1 MSELSGRKVLV
12 IGASSGMGRATALAL
27 ARRGADVVFSA
38 RRREQLDAAVAE
50 AGRGH
55 VVTIDVLDAADI
67 DRAVNEAAAALGG
80 LDGILYSAGMSP
92 MRPMRD
98 CDLDDWHTIFGV
110 NTFGPNLVIRA
121 ALPHLAADGVV
132 MAVSSDSSHEPRHSL
147 VPYASSKAALEA
159 TMEGWRTEE
168 IGGRRFL
175 TVVLGP
181 TQPTGFADNF
191 DPEVFGAAIPHWQR
205 QGFRTGL
212 MAADDVGDHL
222 ATTFATMFGAP
233 TFGVDSIL
241 LRAPE
246 PDTPN
251 EFSADPG
258 A

>member
-1 MSELSGRKVLV
+1 MGSLTGRKLMV
-12 IGASSGMGRATALAL
+12 IGASSGMGRATALAGV
-27 ARRGADVVFSA
+27 RHGADVVFAA
-38 RRREQLDAAVAE
+38 RRRELLDEAVAE
-50 AGRGH
+50 AGGGR
-55 VVTIDVLDAADI
+55 VVTIDVLDAD
-67 DRAVNEAAAALGG
+67 DVERAVNEAAAELGG

-98 CDLDDWHTIFGV
+98 CKVADWQTIFGV
-110 NTFGPNLVIRA
+110 NTFGPSLVIRA
-121 ALPHLAADGVV
+121 ALPHLAADAVV
-132 MAVSSDSSHEPRHSL
+132 MAVSSDSSHQPRHSL
-147 VPYASSKAALEA
+147 VPYAASKAALEA

-181 TQPTGFADNF
+181 TQPTGFADEF

-212 MAADDVGDHL
+212 MAADDVGEHL
-222 ATTFATMFGAP
+222 AATMALMFGAP

-246 PDTPN
+246 PETPN
-251 EFSADPG
+251 EFEADPG